1 MIILTRHTVARTAL
15 TILLKQDLFEARK
28 GMKVFIDKNEK
39 G

>member
-1 MIILTRHTVARTAL
+1 MITLTRHTVARTVLA
-15 TILLKQDLFEARK
+15 ILLKQDLFEARK